1 MSEFRPLSL
10 YAIKNDSNIIADIT
24 YYQGNNIV
32 NHEIIVKSKKAFENQ
47 HPSFIKKNILILD
60 EI

>member
-10 YAIKNDSNIIADIT
+10 CAIKNDSNIIADIT

-47 HPSFIKKNILILD
+47 HPSFIKKNILTLD